1 MKKSKLEELREKIY
15 KEQFW
20 EYEYEEG
27 CKKANE
33 VLKSIE
39 NINKNPLL
47 LDFIIKSLIEN
58 KIELK
63 EYFYIVVHNEYRTKI
78 FDVIIEKVFNSLDE
92 AEEYA
97 RNGEFPETLLFEK
110 YSIKSINGK
119 INN

>member
-1 MKKSKLEELREKIY
+1 MEELREKIY

-20 EYEYEEG
+20 EYDYDNG
-27 CKKANE
+27 CEKANE

-47 LDFIIKSLIEN
+47 LEFVLKSLSKN

-63 EYFYIVVHNEYRTKI
+63 PYFYIIVHQEYRTKI
-78 FDVIIEKVFNSLDE
+78 FDKIIDKIFNSIED

-97 RNGEFPETLLFEK
+97 RNGEFPDSLSFEK
-110 YSIKSINGK
+110 YSIKSINTK
-119 INN
+119 Q